1 MVRDHADTFNWVR
14 AALACSDRLDPIMV
28 VCAILAV
35 DRGPW
40 TVDRGPWTV
49 DRGPW
54 TDCYHQN
61 LFDAQPCVTELAAV
75 IQRPDLCDDFHR
87 VGECVPP
94 EAADPPTLSLE

>member
-1 MVRDHADTFNWVR
+1 MDA
-14 AALACSDRLDPIMV
+14 AALVCRGRLDPIMV

-40 TVDRGPWTV
+40 TVGRGPWTVDRGPWTV

-54 TDCYHQN
+54 ADCYHQN
-61 LFDAQPCVTELAAV
+61 LFESQPCVTELVAV
-75 IQRPDLCDDFHR
+75 IQRPNLRNDFSGA
-87 VGECVPP
+87 GECFPS

>member
-1 MVRDHADTFNWVR
+1 MD
-14 AALACSDRLDPIMV
+14 AAAIVCGGRLDPIMV

-40 TVDRGPWTV
+40 TVDRGPWT
-49 DRGPW
+49 
-54 TDCYHQN
+54 DCYHQS
-61 LFDAQPCVTELAAV
+61 LFEAQPCVTELAAV
-75 IQRPDLCDDFHR
+75 IQCPDLCDDFRR

>member
-40 TVDRGPWTV
+40 TVDR
-49 DRGPW
+49 
-54 TDCYHQN
+54 
-61 LFDAQPCVTELAAV
+61 LLS
-75 IQRPDLCDDFHR
+75 
-87 VGECVPP
+87 P
-94 EAADPPTLSLE
+94 EPV